1 MPGFP
6 CPQFYFDIALIP
18 FALILSRLRFL
29 DRAMMWLPTIV
40 AFPITHVP
48 FATATLSWTH
58 PYAPTWTWRHSQ
70 YQARPARMYPPGP
83 ALTILLV
90 PWIRVLYLS
99 MKRKITRRVLSPF
112 VRRSNQAS
120 SADSQRRQSART
132 RRVIVVG
139 QENHLV
145 DAGMGDVGLDADGQA
160 REVPPGVD
168 AVNDDA
174 EVDLDDEGTGD
185 GEEHT
190 HQQTIYVTPQSVGR
204 LCLGA
209 LSTPLIANIMGK
221 LLAKLA
227 GWSFWL
233 RRLLG
238 MQIKPAVKSFGL
250 SMAAFDHPSSS
261 RSPLAR
267 LLSSGSTHLEDTVE
281 EERMLFTTY
290 DDLDPVWFRN
300 ALGAGLFIVA
310 KDALQ
315 LSFRYLRL
323 NHARQ
328 GSRRT
333 KIMDRPFEGTMVDE
347 LDLGDGA

>member
-1 MPGFP
+1 M
-6 CPQFYFDIALIP
+6 
-18 FALILSRLRFL
+18 
-29 DRAMMWLPTIV
+29 
-40 AFPITHVP
+40 
-48 FATATLSWTH
+48 
-58 PYAPTWTWRHSQ
+58 
-70 YQARPARMYPPGP
+70 
-83 ALTILLV
+83 
-90 PWIRVLYLS
+90 
-99 MKRKITRRVLSPF
+99 
-112 VRRSNQAS
+112 
-120 SADSQRRQSART
+120 
-132 RRVIVVG
+132 
-139 QENHLV
+139 
-145 DAGMGDVGLDADGQA
+145 DAGMGDVGLDANGQA

-227 GWSFWL
+227 GWIFWL

-347 LDLGDGA
+347 LDLRDGA